1 MSLFNWSGK
10 KPEVK
15 LAELKDR
22 ADVLE
27 TAHPFSVKILQKGEE
42 PPISAQIISKDYD
55 YLTYVDTENA
65 NFYIEPAEIY
75 TERDANGVLHR
86 RYSPDREY
94 STSIDIADINTT
106 ALYDA
111 IGTPCHGTFNKE
123 YKPVLQVDTVLEN
136 ELEKRLKELES
147 KLAKTVS
154 LVHNC
159 ANCGATLNIE
169 ENKPVIHCKYCGSA
183 YIVGTARIYS
193 NY

>member
-1 MSLFNWSGK
+1 MSLFTKAK
-10 KPEVK
+10 KD
-15 LAELKDR
+15 LKKIRKKVDTF
-22 ADVLE
+22 DTIYPTQVM
-27 TAHPFSVKILQKGEE
+27 ILQKGEQ
-42 PPISAQIISKDYD
+42 PPLSAQIISKDYD
-55 YLTYVDTENA
+55 HLTYVDTENA
-65 NFYIEPAEIY
+65 NFYIEPVEIDA
-75 TERDANGVLHR
+75 ERDANGVLHTH
-86 RYSPDREY
+86 YNPNREY
-94 STSIDIADINTT
+94 STSIDVANINTT

-123 YKPVLQVDTVLEN
+123 YRPVLQVEASGTVLEN
-136 ELEKRLKELES
+136 ELERRLKELES

-159 ANCGATLNIE
+159 ANCGATLNVE

>member
-1 MSLFNWSGK
+1 MGLFNWSGK

-15 LAELKDR
+15 LAELKNRVDTIYPTQ
-22 ADVLE
+22 VM
-27 TAHPFSVKILQKGEE
+27 ILQEGEK
-42 PPISAQIISKDYD
+42 PPTSAQIVSKDYD
-55 YLTYVDTENA
+55 HLTYVDTENA
-65 NFYIEPAEIY
+65 NFYIEPIEIDV
-75 TERDANGVLHR
+75 ERDANGTLHR
-86 RYSPDREY
+86 HYSPDREY
-94 STSIDIADINTT
+94 STSIDVTDINTT

-123 YKPVLQVDTVLEN
+123 YKPVLQVEVPATFVEN

-159 ANCGATLNIE
+159 ANCGATLNVE

-183 YIVGTARIYS
+183 YIVSTARIYS

>member
-1 MSLFNWSGK
+1 MGLFNWSGK

-22 ADVLE
+22 VDTIYPTKVM
-27 TAHPFSVKILQKGEE
+27 ILQEGEQL
-42 PPISAQIISKDYD
+42 PSSAQIISKDYD
-55 YLTYVDTENA
+55 HLTYIDTDNA
-65 NFYIEPAEIY
+65 TYYIQPTEIEA
-75 TERDANGVLHR
+75 TRDANGTLHR
-86 RYSPDREY
+86 HYSPNREY
-94 STSIDIADINTT
+94 STTIDVADINTT

-123 YKPVLQVDTVLEN
+123 YKPVLQVETPATFVEN

-159 ANCGATLNIE
+159 ANCGATLEVE

>member
-1 MSLFNWSGK
+1 MGLFNWSGK

-22 ADVLE
+22 VDALDNVKDLE
-27 TAHPFSVKILQKGEE
+27 KNVTTPSLCLIQEDPYPLYIDTDTNNMFISYDNNATFERVDNQNTFNYILEKN
-42 PPISAQIISKDYD
+42 K
-55 YLTYVDTENA
+55 
-65 NFYIEPAEIY
+65 
-75 TERDANGVLHR
+75 
-86 RYSPDREY
+86 EY
-94 STSIDIADINTT
+94 STSIDVADIDTT
-106 ALYDA
+106 TLYDA
-111 IGTPCHGTFNKE
+111 VGTLCNGTFNKE
-123 YKPVLQVDTVLEN
+123 YKPVLQVEAPTTILEN

-159 ANCGATLNIE
+159 ANCGATLNVE